1 MFIYK
6 HKKTT
11 LCDWCVSCDIMLQAI
26 KALRDLVVISDAL
39 LTLHFYISI
48 VQGYL

>member
-11 LCDWCVSCDIMLQAI
+11 LCDLFVSCDIMLQAVE
-26 KALRDLVVISDAL
+26 ALRDLLVKSDAL
-39 LTLHFYISI
+39 LTLHFCVSI
-48 VQGYL
+48 IQGYL

>member
-11 LCDWCVSCDIMLQAI
+11 LCDLSVSCNVMLQAVE
-26 KALRDLVVISDAL
+26 ASRDFVVKSDAL
-39 LTLHFYISI
+39 LTLHFCISI
-48 VQGYL
+48 VLGYL